1 MPAWRRFS
9 STGCSRLLKAARK
22 NNIKY
27 AERKTMPM
35 IDADGCPI
43 HVEVEGPESAP
54 ALMLSN
60 SLGTDLSMWTPQAK
74 AFAEKFR
81 LIRYDRRG
89 HGRSGA
95 PKGPY
100 SMERLGRDVL
110 AVLDAL
116 KIEKTHWCGLSM
128 GGMVGQWLGAHAP
141 QRMDR
146 MILSNTA
153 CYYADKEI
161 WNGRVKLLR
170 EKGLPAI
177 VGGTMER
184 WFTSGFRERAPQTIA
199 SMSEILLK
207 TPLEGY
213 IGCCEAI
220 AAMDH
225 REMLAKIKA
234 PVLIIAGKVDPA
246 TTVENAEFIRDRVAG
261 STLALL
267 DAAHISNV
275 EQPEIYTKTAL
286 EFLTAR

>member
-1 MPAWRRFS
+1 
-9 STGCSRLLKAARK
+9 
-22 NNIKY
+22 
-27 AERKTMPM
+27 MPM

-43 HVEVEGPESAP
+43 HVEVEGRDDAP

-60 SLGTDLSMWTPQAK
+60 SLGTNLSMWDPQAK
-74 AFAEKFR
+74 AFAKEFR

-89 HGRSGA
+89 HGQSGA

-100 SMERLGRDVL
+100 NMERLGRDVL

-116 KIEKTHWCGLSM
+116 KVEKTHWCGLSM
-128 GGMVGQWLGAHAP
+128 GGMVGQWLGANAP
-141 QRMDR
+141 GRMGR

-161 WNGRVKLLR
+161 WNGRIKLLR

-184 WFTSGFRERAPQTIA
+184 WFTPAFRERSPQTIEQ
-199 SMSEILLK
+199 MSQMLLS

-213 IGCCEAI
+213 IGCGEAVRD
-220 AAMDH
+220 MDH
-225 REMLAKIKA
+225 REILAKIKA
-234 PVLIIAGKVDPA
+234 PVLIIAGKHDPA
-246 TTVENAEFIRDRVAG
+246 TTVENAEYIRDRVAG
-261 STLALL
+261 SKLAIL

-286 EFLTAR
+286 DFLTAR